1 MVLPRVERS
10 SGSGFR
16 RNPGLLF
23 ALWSCSSH
31 PLQDSLCL
39 SQGPPSLSHHL
50 APIPESSSRVEDAAA
65 LQPRSSVA
73 WNLGSPLGNSAA
85 AQTTASSGITPAR
98 AFRHNRL
105 STYTKINVGTHPK
118 ICFLWPRTAKQ
129 PVLFS
134 LMNSNEAAM
143 KKCLPNSNLPRVIFH
158 DNPRIQ
164 RVYEMEMRTA
174 DKIQR
179 KMSHFYDHLK
189 KKFMTDQLR
198 KLELWRQGSISIQQC
213 LVSIRGHK
221 VQPLP
226 SQEEPATLVKAE

>member
-1 MVLPRVERS
+1 SRLP
-10 SGSGFR
+10 
-16 RNPGLLF
+16 
-23 ALWSCSSH
+23 A
-31 PLQDSLCL
+31 
-39 SQGPPSLSHHL
+39 PPSVTC
-50 APIPESSSRVEDAAA
+50 PQGKA
-65 LQPRSSVA
+65 LGFVQHFCPRTHSV
-73 WNLGSPLGNSAA
+73 S
-85 AQTTASSGITPAR
+85 AR
-98 AFRHNRL
+98 ALRACL
-105 STYTKINVGTHPK
+105 IICTYTKINVGTHPK

-164 RVYEMEMRTA
+164 RVYEMEVKSL
-174 DKIQR
+174 KIQR